1 MSSLNSLFNRSTF
14 GTKCKTCLN
23 LVISRIKLL
32 RNRRELQLINMR
44 KEMVQYL
51 QTGQESIARIRVEH
65 IIREQNILA
74 AYEIVELFC
83 EFVLARVPI
92 VEVQKEC
99 PIELREAISSIIFAS
114 GRCSDLPELMH
125 LRNLFTTKYGKEFV
139 AGAMELR
146 PDSGVNRTIIEKLS
160 VKAPSGESKLK
171 VLKAIAQE
179 YNVEWDSSNTEAE
192 FNKKYEDLLDGSASS
207 VHQVQAPVIE
217 SSPVAAA
224 AASRDKPPAL
234 ISSVEDAG
242 KQQVRESPSSPAG
255 GGRTYAATKTNP
267 AAQEHHS
274 STEEISRSSPSS
286 SDALEK
292 ARAAIAAATRA
303 SAAARAA
310 AELAKVKIT
319 SQ

>member
-92 VEVQKEC
+92 VEAQKEC
-99 PIELREAISSIIFAS
+99 PLELREAIASIIFAS

-125 LRNLFTTKYGKEFV
+125 LRTLFTTKYGKEFV
-139 AGAMELR
+139 AAAMELR

-160 VKAPSGESKLK
+160 VKAPSAESKLK

-179 YNVEWDSSNTEAE
+179 YSIEWDSSNTEAE
-192 FNKKYEDLLDGSASS
+192 LNKKYEDLLDGSGSS
-207 VHQVQAPVIE
+207 AHQSQLPIIE
-217 SSPVAAA
+217 SSPVA
-224 AASRDKPPAL
+224 SIPRDKPSVP
-234 ISSVEDAG
+234 ISPVEDTG
-242 KQQVRESPSSPAG
+242 KYQAPQSPSSPAG
-255 GGRTYAATKTNP
+255 SAATHAATKNNP
-267 AAQEHHS
+267 VSQEHHRS
-274 STEEISRSSPSS
+274 AADEISCSSPSS
-286 SDALEK
+286 SDVLEK
-292 ARAAIAAATRA
+292 ARAAIAAANRA

-310 AELAKVKIT
+310 ADLTNVKIT
-319 SQ
+319 S

>member
-1 MSSLNSLFNRSTF
+1 
-14 GTKCKTCLN
+14 LN

-44 KEMVQYL
+44 KEMAQYL

-92 VEVQKEC
+92 VEAQKEC
-99 PIELREAISSIIFAS
+99 PLELREAIASIIFAS

-139 AGAMELR
+139 STSMELR

-160 VKAPSGESKLK
+160 VKAPSAESKLK

-179 YNVEWDSSNTEAE
+179 YNIEWDSSNTEAE
-192 FNKKYEDLLDGSASS
+192 FNKTYEDLLDGSGSS
-207 VHQVQAPVIE
+207 VRQVHTSIIE
-217 SSPVAAA
+217 SSPDAS
-224 AASRDKPPAL
+224 ASRDKPPVT
-234 ISSVEDAG
+234 ISSVQDVG
-242 KQQVRESPSSPAG
+242 KHQVCESPSSPVGVAS
-255 GGRTYAATKTNP
+255 TYAATKTNVET
-267 AAQEHHS
+267 QEHQS
-274 STEEISRSSPSS
+274 PSEEISCTSPSS
-286 SDALEK
+286 SDVLEK

-310 AELAKVKIT
+310 AELAKIKIT
-319 SQ
+319 GQ

>member
-99 PIELREAISSIIFAS
+99 PFELREAIASIIFAS

-125 LRNLFTTKYGKEFV
+125 LRTLFTTKYGKEFV
-139 AGAMELR
+139 AAAMELR

-160 VKAPSGESKLK
+160 VKAPSAESKLK

-179 YNVEWDSSNTEAE
+179 YGLEWDSSNTEAE
-192 FNKKYEDLLDGSASS
+192 LNKKYEDLLDGSGSS
-207 VHQVQAPVIE
+207 ARQGQLPIIE
-217 SSPVAAA
+217 NSPVASI
-224 AASRDKPPAL
+224 SRDMPSL
-234 ISSVEDAG
+234 SISPVEDTG
-242 KQQVRESPSSPAG
+242 KYQAAPQSPSSPAG
-255 GGRTYAATKTNP
+255 SAVMHAATKSNMVS
-267 AAQEHHS
+267 QEHHRS
-274 STEEISRSSPSS
+274 PADEISCATPSS
-286 SDALEK
+286 SDVLEK
-292 ARAAIAAATRA
+292 ARAAIAAANRA

-310 AELAKVKIT
+310 ADLVKVKIT
-319 SQ
+319 S

>member
-99 PIELREAISSIIFAS
+99 PLELREAIASIIFAS

-125 LRNLFTTKYGKEFV
+125 LRTLFTTKYGKEFV
-139 AGAMELR
+139 AAAMELR

-160 VKAPSGESKLK
+160 VKAPSAESKLK

-179 YNVEWDSSNTEAE
+179 YGLEWDSSNTEAE
-192 FNKKYEDLLDGSASS
+192 LNKKYEDLLDGSGSS
-207 VHQVQAPVIE
+207 VHQGQLPIIE
-217 SSPVAAA
+217 SSPVTSI
-224 AASRDKPPAL
+224 SRDKPSL
-234 ISSVEDAG
+234 SISPVEDTRKYQAP
-242 KQQVRESPSSPAG
+242 QSPSSPAG
-255 GGRTYAATKTNP
+255 PAVTHATTSNTVS
-267 AAQEHHS
+267 QEHHRS
-274 STEEISRSSPSS
+274 PADEISCASPRP
-286 SDALEK
+286 SDVLDK
-292 ARAAIAAATRA
+292 ARAAIAAANRA

-310 AELAKVKIT
+310 VDLVKVKIT
-319 SQ
+319 S

>member
-1 MSSLNSLFNRSTF
+1 MSSLNSLFNRSSPF

-23 LVISRIKLL
+23 LIISRIKLL
-32 RNRRELQLINMR
+32 RNRREMQLINMR

-99 PIELREAISSIIFAS
+99 PIELREAIASIIFAS

-146 PDSGVNRTIIEKLS
+146 PDCGVNRTIIEKLS
-160 VKAPSGESKLK
+160 VKAPSAESKLK
-171 VLKAIAQE
+171 VLKAIAHE
-179 YNVEWDSSNTEAE
+179 YNLDWDSSNTEAE
-192 FNKKYEDLLDGSASS
+192 FNKKYEDLLDDSGSS
-207 VHQVQAPVIE
+207 VWQGQIPKIE
-217 SSPVAAA
+217 SSP
-224 AASRDKPPAL
+224 AASSGDKPSILP
-234 ISSVEDAG
+234 VEDTR
-242 KQQVRESPSSPAG
+242 KHKTLESPNSPVVSS
-255 GGRTYAATKTNP
+255 RTYATTKSNV
-267 AAQEHHS
+267 ASQEHHPP
-274 STEEISRSSPSS
+274 TAEISCAGPGS
-286 SDALEK
+286 SDVLEK
-292 ARAAIAAATRA
+292 ARAAIAAANRA

-310 AELAKVKIT
+310 AELVKVRVT

>member
-1 MSSLNSLFNRSTF
+1 
-14 GTKCKTCLN
+14 
-23 LVISRIKLL
+23 
-32 RNRRELQLINMR
+32 MR

-99 PIELREAISSIIFAS
+99 PLELREAIASIIFAS

-125 LRNLFTTKYGKEFV
+125 LRTLFTTKYGKEFV
-139 AGAMELR
+139 AAAMELR

-160 VKAPSGESKLK
+160 VKAPSAESKLK

-179 YNVEWDSSNTEAE
+179 YSLEWDSSNTEAE
-192 FNKKYEDLLDGSASS
+192 FNKTYEDLLDGSGSS
-207 VHQVQAPVIE
+207 AHQARAPIIE
-217 SSPVAAA
+217 SSPVASI
-224 AASRDKPPAL
+224 SRDKL
-234 ISSVEDAG
+234 SVSISPVVDTG
-242 KQQVRESPSSPAG
+242 KYQAPQSPSSPAG
-255 GGRTYAATKTNP
+255 TVAAHAATKTNMVS
-267 AAQEHHS
+267 QEHRRS
-274 STEEISRSSPSS
+274 PDDEISCSNPSL
-286 SDALEK
+286 SDVLEK
-292 ARAAIAAATRA
+292 ARAAIAAANRA

-310 AELAKVKIT
+310 ADLVKVKI
-319 SQ
+319 SS

>member
-74 AYEIVELFC
+74 AYEIIELFC

-99 PIELREAISSIIFAS
+99 PLELREAVASIIFAS

-146 PDSGVNRTIIEKLS
+146 PDSSVNRTIIEKLS

-179 YNVEWDSSNTEAE
+179 YNIEWDSSNTEAE
-192 FNKKYEDLLDGSASS
+192 FNKKYEDLLDGSGSS
-207 VHQVQAPVIE
+207 VHQVQPITE
-217 SSPVAAA
+217 SFVSPPVAS
-224 AASRDKPPAL
+224 ASRDKLPVLNSP
-234 ISSVEDAG
+234 VNDEETH
-242 KQQVRESPSSPAG
+242 QVRESPSSPAG
-255 GGRTYAATKTNP
+255 GTRAYVATKANVAT
-267 AAQEHHS
+267 QEHHS
-274 STEEISRSSPSS
+274 PAEEISGTSPSS

-310 AELAKVKIT
+310 AELAKVNIT

>member
-14 GTKCKTCLN
+14 GTKW
-23 LVISRIKLL
+23 IKLL

-99 PIELREAISSIIFAS
+99 PLELREAIASIIFAS

-125 LRNLFTTKYGKEFV
+125 LRTLFTTKYGKEFV
-139 AGAMELR
+139 AAAMELR

-160 VKAPSGESKLK
+160 VKAPSAESKLK

-179 YNVEWDSSNTEAE
+179 YGLEWDSSNTEAE
-192 FNKKYEDLLDGSASS
+192 LNKKYEDLLDGSGSS
-207 VHQVQAPVIE
+207 AQQGQLPIIE
-217 SSPVAAA
+217 SSQVASI
-224 AASRDKPPAL
+224 SRDKPS
-234 ISSVEDAG
+234 ISISPVEDTA
-242 KQQVRESPSSPAG
+242 KYQAPQSPSSPAG
-255 GGRTYAATKTNP
+255 PAVTKSNP
-267 AAQEHHS
+267 VPQEHHRS
-274 STEEISRSSPSS
+274 SADEISCASPSS
-286 SDALEK
+286 SDVLEK
-292 ARAAIAAATRA
+292 ARTAIAAANRA

-310 AELAKVKIT
+310 ADLVKVKIT
-319 SQ
+319 R